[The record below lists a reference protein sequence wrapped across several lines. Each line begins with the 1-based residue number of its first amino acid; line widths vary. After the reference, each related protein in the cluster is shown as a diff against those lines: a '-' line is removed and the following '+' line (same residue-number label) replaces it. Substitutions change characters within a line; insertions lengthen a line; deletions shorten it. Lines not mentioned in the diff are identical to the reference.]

1 MARPRPAD
9 IRSVLFDLDGV
20 LVDSERAWFET
31 LCLTAERFGAPAIDW
46 DSFSPTFGQGIVA
59 DQRTFF
65 ATASIDEVARA
76 YDELYPG
83 AAAKAE
89 LLEGAVSLLEALREN
104 GIRTALV
111 TNAPRRAAEAVLAEK
126 GLATLLDATATS
138 TDGPEKPDPGL
149 VHLALTQIEGSAATA
164 VYVGDS
170 VTDRGAANAAGVFF
184 IGRGIDGDVR
194 VETLVELG
202 RWLDAG

>member
-1 MARPRPAD
+1 MARPRPSD

-31 LCLTAERFGAPAIDW
+31 LCLTAERFGAPTISW
-46 DSFSPTFGQGIVA
+46 ERFSPTFGQGIVA

-65 ATASIDEVARA
+65 PTASIDEVGGA

-83 AAAKAE
+83 AAARAE
-89 LLEGAVSLLEALREN
+89 LLEGAITLLEALRARE
-104 GIRTALV
+104 IRTALV
-111 TNAPRRAAEAVLAEK
+111 TNAPRRAAEAVLAAK
-126 GLATLLDATATS
+126 GLASLLDAAVTS

-149 VHLALTQIEGSAATA
+149 VHLALSKIGGSAARA

-170 VTDRGAANAAGVFF
+170 ATDRGAANAAGVFF

-194 VETLVELG
+194 VETLGELG